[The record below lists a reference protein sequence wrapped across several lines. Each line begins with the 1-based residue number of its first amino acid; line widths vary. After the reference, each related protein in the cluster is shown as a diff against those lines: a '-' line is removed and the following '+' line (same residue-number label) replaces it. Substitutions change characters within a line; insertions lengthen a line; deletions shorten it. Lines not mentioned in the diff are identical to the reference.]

1 MALDLFGRKYREQNR
16 GEGGEG
22 GGADP
27 ARRPTPAEINQNRNN
42 ARLAMIERVGNTAD
56 GKRADQLQDT
66 DGQKITGRFQ
76 NGEFDDSPEARER
89 AQEQADA
96 EERQAREEQ
105 EERARAAEEEE
116 DTDAARARRLQEE
129 GGEDP
134 PARRQSAREEPAQ
147 EAGDEKVVDGVK
159 YYLTIVDG
167 SEKWLTLK
175 QLREHASVVIN
186 TEETLQRAQDAL
198 QRSSQAAPSPKDEPA
213 EISQADLETLIL
225 SASVGEDEAVRKL
238 ASILAT
244 RPKGVDTQAIGRQVA
259 QQIATQRAIDDAEDE
274 QQDFLGNA
282 VLAPIFR
289 QRLTEFAAKKP
300 KTPIKQAYQAV
311 GEEMKKDFAA
321 MLTTRKDPL
330 ADKAQRKRTIVTPPE
345 GVARQR
351 TREENDQE
359 PSVSSDIDAIAK
371 QRGQMRAHR
380 QVGRNR

>member
-1 MALDLFGRKYREQNR
+1 MALDLFGRRFREQNR

-22 GGADP
+22 GGGGE
-27 ARRPTPAEINQNRNN
+27 RRPTPAELNANRNRD
-42 ARLAMIERVGNTAD
+42 RLAMIERVGNTAD

-66 DGQKITGRFQ
+66 DGQNVTGRFQ
-76 NGEFDDSPEARER
+76 EGAFDDSPEARER

-105 EERARAAEEEE
+105 EERARQAEEEE
-116 DTDAARARRLQEE
+116 ETDATRARRLQEE
-129 GGEDP
+129 GGEEP
-134 PARRQSAREEPAQ
+134 PPQRRQQREEKTE

-167 SEKWLTLK
+167 AEKWLTLK
-175 QLREHASVVIN
+175 QLREHAAVVIN

-213 EISQADLETLIL
+213 EVSEKDLEDIIL
-225 SASVGEDEAVRKL
+225 SAAVGEEGAVRKL
-238 ASILAT
+238 ASILAS

-259 QQIATQRAIDDAEDE
+259 QQIATQRAIEDAEDE

-300 KTPIKQAYQAV
+300 KTPIKAAYQAV
-311 GEEMKKDFAA
+311 GEEMKKDFSA
-321 MLTTRKDPL
+321 MLTSRKDPL
-330 ADKAQRKRTIVTPPE
+330 ADKAARKRTIVAPPE

-351 TREENDQE
+351 TREDNDQE
-359 PSVSSDIDAIAK
+359 PPVSSDIDAIAK

-380 QVGRNR
+380 QAGRNR